1 MTAAYRFNPAFEAP
15 QGSPIREL
23 FKYTQQPGMISF
35 AGGYPAPSLFDAAG
49 LSRSAATLLDS
60 AAAACLQ
67 YGATEGTAVLTQTL
81 KQLTRERIG
90 GADPVELIVT
100 TGSQQGFELLL
111 RILLQAGDCVAI
123 ERPCYPAAIQALRLA
138 HADLLEIPGDAQGM
152 DTDALE
158 AALQAGARPKML
170 YLVPTFANPTGATLP
185 LARRRHL
192 LSLAVRYQFI
202 VVEDDPYGELRFSG
216 QAEPPLLQVA
226 QEIDGASDWLV
237 YLSSLSKTVAPGL
250 RIGWMCG
257 PAEILRRAVIAK
269 QTGDLCTAPWM
280 QMVAAHYLQAGCLQ
294 AHLPTIIATY
304 RERCRIMLAS
314 LKEAF
319 GDSLDLIAP
328 EGGMFIWASWKDG
341 TDATA
346 LLQQAVRHNVMY
358 VPGSAFYAS
367 AADAGHWRLSFANAQ
382 PEDIVEGVA
391 RLKKAQQEWKAAKS
405 AA

>member
-1 MTAAYRFNPAFEAP
+1 MTAAYRFNPAFQSP

-35 AGGYPAPSLFDAAG
+35 AGGYPAPVLFDTQG
-49 LSRSAATLLDS
+49 LAKSAATLLDS

-67 YGATEGTAVLTQTL
+67 YGATEGAVQLAQVL
-81 KQLTRERIG
+81 KQVTRARIG
-90 GADPVELIVT
+90 GADPGELIVT

-111 RILLQAGDCVAI
+111 RILLEPGDGVVI

-138 HADLLEIPGDAQGM
+138 HAELLEIPGDAQGM

-158 AALQAGARPKML
+158 ALLLAGARPKLL
-170 YLVPTFANPTGATLP
+170 YLVPSFANPTGATLP

-192 LSLAVRYQFI
+192 LTLAVRYQFI
-202 VVEDDPYGELRFSG
+202 VIEDDPYGQLRFSG

-226 QEIDGASDWLV
+226 QEIEGARDWLV
-237 YLSSLSKTVAPGL
+237 YLSSLSKIVAPGL

-257 PAEILRRAVIAK
+257 PSEILRRAVIAK

-280 QMVAAHYLQAGCLQ
+280 QMVAAQYLQAGHLE
-294 AHLPTIIATY
+294 AHLPHIIATY
-304 RERCRIMLAS
+304 RERCAIMLSS
-314 LKEAF
+314 LREAF
-319 GDSLDLIAP
+319 GDRLSLIAP

-346 LLQQAVRHNVMY
+346 LLQTAVRHNVMY
-358 VPGSAFYAS
+358 VPGSAFYATPS
-367 AADAGHWRLSFANAQ
+367 DQGHWRLSFANAQ
-382 PEDIVEGVA
+382 PQEIIDGVA
-391 RLKKAQQEWKAAKS
+391 RLKQAHEEWMHVQA
-405 AA
+405 

>member
-1 MTAAYRFNPAFEAP
+1 MTAAYRFNPAFQSP

-35 AGGYPAPSLFDAAG
+35 AGGYPAPALFDTQG
-49 LSRSAATLLDS
+49 LAKSAATLLDS

-67 YGATEGTAVLTQTL
+67 YGATEGAAQLAQVL
-81 KQLTRERIG
+81 KQVTRARIG
-90 GADPVELIVT
+90 GADPGELIVT

-111 RILLQAGDCVAI
+111 RILLEPGDGVVI

-138 HADLLEIPGDAQGM
+138 HAELLEIPGDAQGM

-158 AALQAGARPKML
+158 ALLLAGARPKLL
-170 YLVPTFANPTGATLP
+170 YLVPSFANPTGATLP

-192 LSLAVRYQFI
+192 LTLAVRYQFI
-202 VVEDDPYGELRFSG
+202 VIEDDPYGQLRFSG

-226 QEIDGASDWLV
+226 QEIEGARDWLV
-237 YLSSLSKTVAPGL
+237 YLSSLSKIVAPGL

-257 PAEILRRAVIAK
+257 PSEILRRAVIAK

-280 QMVAAHYLQAGCLQ
+280 QMVAAQYLQAGHLE
-294 AHLPTIIATY
+294 AHLPHIIATY
-304 RERCRIMLAS
+304 RERCAIMLSS
-314 LKEAF
+314 LREAF
-319 GDSLDLIAP
+319 GDRLSLIAP

-346 LLQQAVRHNVMY
+346 LLQTAVRHNVMY
-358 VPGSAFYAS
+358 VPGSAFYATPS
-367 AADAGHWRLSFANAQ
+367 DQGHWRLSFANAQ
-382 PEDIVEGVA
+382 PQEIIGGVA
-391 RLKKAQQEWKAAKS
+391 RLKQAHEEWMHVQA
-405 AA
+405 